1 MGKSSH
7 KRRAQA
13 KRQIVDPDTL
23 GSDSQQHTPETIGR
37 MIAGASYAAVGHGAD
52 TALFNQFI
60 RRLTQ
65 IELSVASDMRP
76 TALLALDIQ
85 RRISALYEQGWQP
98 ADIAHAIKRQF
109 TVRAWRLVIAFI
121 AADARATDAVN
132 RAPAAWLNQLEELH
146 VVNVAR
152 DAIIGGRDQPLA
164 VWARVEKLDPD
175 EIISVAIQVN
185 AQLLRL
191 PVVSVLVTPPSAWG
205 ASNKG
210 LPPTTPRASS
220 SAPPSASAASS
231 ASASA
236 ADIDTKAL
244 KLIRALLA
252 KAEATT
258 FPAEADSFTAKAQQM
273 MTRYSIDAAVLASGA
288 AGDKRASG
296 IEQRRVHIDNPYADE
311 KADFIAVLAHVN
323 GARCVWSPSLGFA
336 TIIGFPVDLHL
347 TDLLFTSLLL
357 QATRASAEA
366 TANDR
371 DLRTASFRRAFL
383 IAFADR
389 IGERLEAT
397 KKSAAAEAEQEYGS
411 ALLPILAGRQVA
423 VADAFAEAFPN
434 VTFTQSRS
442 LNAHGWHAGRAAG
455 DRATIGTGEAITSG

>member
-13 KRQIVDPDTL
+13 QRQIVDPDTL
-23 GSDSQQHTPETIGR
+23 GFDSQQHTPETIGR

-52 TALFNQFI
+52 TPLFNQFI

-65 IELSVASDMRP
+65 IELSVASEMRP

-85 RRISALYEQGWQP
+85 RRISALYETGWQP

-191 PVVSVLVTPPSAWG
+191 PVVSVLVAPPSAWG

-210 LPPTTPRASS
+210 LPPTTPRSSSSSSSPGSAGPSASS
-220 SAPPSASAASS
+220 SESDVDA
-231 ASASA
+231 
-236 ADIDTKAL
+236 KAL

-411 ALLPILAGRQVA
+411 ALLPILASRQVA

-434 VTFTQSRS
+434 VTFTQSRR

>member
-13 KRQIVDPDTL
+13 QRQIVDPDTL
-23 GSDSQQHTPETIGR
+23 GSDSQHHTPETIGR
-37 MIAGASYAAVGHGAD
+37 MIAGASYAAIGQGAD
-52 TALFNQFI
+52 TPLFNQFI

-76 TALLALDIQ
+76 TVLLALDIQ

-98 ADIAHAIKRQF
+98 ADIAHAIKRQW
-109 TVRAWRLVIAFI
+109 TVRAWRFVIAFI
-121 AADARATDAVN
+121 ASDARATDAVN
-132 RAPAAWLNQLEELH
+132 RAPAAWLSQLEELH

-152 DAIIGGRDQPLA
+152 DAVIGGRDQPLVA
-164 VWARVEKLDPD
+164 WARAEKLDPD
-175 EIISVAIQVN
+175 EIISVALQVN

-210 LPPTTPRASS
+210 LPPTTPRSS
-220 SAPPSASAASS
+220 SAPAAASS
-231 ASASA
+231 TSATA
-236 ADIDTKAL
+236 GDIDAKAL

-336 TIIGFPVDLHL
+336 TIIGFPVDLQL

-411 ALLPILAGRQVA
+411 ALLPILANRQVA

>member
-23 GSDSQQHTPETIGR
+23 ATDSQVHTPETIGR

-52 TALFNQFI
+52 TPLFNQFI

-85 RRISALYEQGWQP
+85 RRVSALYEQGWQP

-121 AADARATDAVN
+121 AADARATDAVH

-210 LPPTTPRASS
+210 LPPTTPRSSSS
-220 SAPPSASAASS
+220 SAPPSASAST
-231 ASASA
+231 
-236 ADIDTKAL
+236 ADIDAKAL

-336 TIIGFPVDLHL
+336 TIIGFPVDLQL

-411 ALLPILAGRQVA
+411 ALLPILANRQVA

>member
-13 KRQIVDPDTL
+13 QRQIVDPDTL
-23 GSDSQQHTPETIGR
+23 DSDSQQHTPEAIGR

-52 TALFNQFI
+52 TPLFNQFI

-65 IELSVASDMRP
+65 IELSVASAMRP
-76 TALLALDIQ
+76 TVLLSLDIQ

-132 RAPAAWLNQLEELH
+132 RAPAAWLSQLEELH

-231 ASASA
+231 ASGSA
-236 ADIDTKAL
+236 ADIDAKAL

-366 TANDR
+366 TANDG

-397 KKSAAAEAEQEYGS
+397 KKSAAAEAEAEYGS
-411 ALLPILAGRQVA
+411 ALLPILASREVA

>member
-13 KRQIVDPDTL
+13 QRQIIDPDTL
-23 GSDSQQHTPETIGR
+23 DSDSQQHTPETIGR
-37 MIAGASYAAVGHGAD
+37 MIAGASYATVGHGAD

-65 IELSVASDMRP
+65 IELSAASDMRP

-132 RAPAAWLNQLEELH
+132 RAPAAWMNQLEELH

-175 EIISVAIQVN
+175 EIISVAVQVN

-210 LPPTTPRASS
+210 LPPTTPRSSTSS
-220 SAPPSASAASS
+220 SVPPPTSS
-231 ASASA
+231 ASATA
-236 ADIDTKAL
+236 GDIDAKAL

-397 KKSAAAEAEQEYGS
+397 KKSAAAEAEAEYGS
-411 ALLPILAGRQVA
+411 ALLPILASREVA

>member
-23 GSDSQQHTPETIGR
+23 DSDSQQHTPEAIGR

-52 TALFNQFI
+52 TPLFNQFI

-65 IELSVASDMRP
+65 IELSVASAMRP
-76 TALLALDIQ
+76 TVLLSLDIQ

-132 RAPAAWLNQLEELH
+132 RAPAAWLSQLEELH

-210 LPPTTPRASS
+210 LPPTTPRSSSS
-220 SAPPSASAASS
+220 SAPPSASA
-231 ASASA
+231 SA
-236 ADIDTKAL
+236 ADIDAKAL

-366 TANDR
+366 TANHR

-397 KKSAAAEAEQEYGS
+397 KKSAAAEAEAEYGS
-411 ALLPILAGRQVA
+411 ALLPILASREVA